1 MSRSKSRRH
10 QAATAPAYLALSCVG
25 LAVSTPALAQNGQS
39 EDGQNQRLG
48 GVTVTDT
55 AINEQSYKVDRAAS
69 PKYTAPLL
77 DTPKTVIVLPSEVIR
92 ESGSTTFVEALR
104 TVPGITFGAGEGGNP
119 QGDRPFIRGFDAQ
132 GSTYIDGIRSVGGQ
146 SREIFAIEQIEVV
159 KGGDSTM
166 GGRGSAGGSLNLVSK
181 MPHLGTDARADL
193 SYGTDNY
200 KRATIDANYQ
210 ISDIAA
216 VRLNA
221 MWHDADVA
229 KRDVVTYNR
238 WGVSPSFVLGLDT
251 PTRAYLNYYHLQSD
265 DIPDPGMP
273 FERAGNATQTN
284 TIAKLNIGPA
294 EVVNGQSVARSNF
307 YGLANRD
314 FRTTNVD
321 ELLFRFEHDLSDT
334 IRVRNSSKFANVK
347 QAYIISQPD
356 DSQGNVANGKLWR
369 RVNTRW
375 SDVTSFADQLD
386 LSGTFETGPIKHSFS
401 AGAEV
406 SWEQSRRGSYTVNT
420 GATAMP
426 GTTTPSIL
434 DGRNPSFTSRRCNN
448 SGAAAAL
455 LTEVGAGSNYNCT
468 SLFTPNPYE
477 PWVNYAADGVT
488 PTPIVRTPVSGITEA
503 TTYALYAF
511 DTITITDALL
521 LNVGLR
527 YDWYSTTAKTVSTT
541 GSAATTSLRL
551 EDKFLNYQAG
561 LVYKPVSNG
570 SIYVSYAKSTTP
582 PGTLVGEGSEGNALS
597 NSVAIPL
604 NDLKAEETKSYEVG
618 TKWEFFDAALG
629 LSAALFRTE
638 TTNARTTNANGNLEY
653 VGDRRIEGF
662 EIGFNGKPLPFWS
675 VFGGYTYMDSEIRNP
690 GTAASAQVNLGKPFP
705 NTPKH
710 SFTAWT
716 TFDIADRFQ
725 IGGGAIYNSKQFGS
739 FGTVVLNGTTET
751 ISRSI
756 PSYWRFDATA
766 ALDVTDNIALR
777 VNVQNLTNK
786 RYYDR
791 TYTTHYAAIAPGRSA
806 FATLSLKY

>member
-1 MSRSKSRRH
+1 VSRSKSRRH

-132 GSTYIDGIRSVGGQ
+132 GSTYVDGVRSVGGQ

-181 MPHLGTDARADL
+181 MPHAGTDARADL

-221 MWHDADVA
+221 MWHDADVS

-265 DIPDPGMP
+265 DIPDPGIP
-273 FERAGNATQTN
+273 FERAGTAAQVN
-284 TIAKLNIGPA
+284 TADKLNIGPA

-314 FRTTNVD
+314 FRTTNID
-321 ELLFRFEHDLSDT
+321 EFLFRFEHDLSDK
-334 IRVRNSSKFANVK
+334 IRVRSTAKYANVK
-347 QAYIISQPD
+347 QAYIITQPD
-356 DSQGNVANGKLWR
+356 DSQGNVANGLVWR

-375 SDVTSFADQLD
+375 SDVDSMVGQVD
-386 LSGTFETGPIKHSFS
+386 LSGTFSTGPIEHRFS
-401 AGAEV
+401 AGLET
-406 SWEQSRRGSYTVNT
+406 SWEQSDRGSYVVSTNVVT
-420 GATAMP
+420 GSPAAQ
-426 GTTTPSIL
+426 
-434 DGRNPSFTSRRCNN
+434 RCN
-448 SGAAAAL
+448 AANQAAF
-455 LTEVGAGSNYNCT
+455 NCT
-468 SLFTPNPYE
+468 SLFTPNPYANWQNI
-477 PWVNYAADGVT
+477 PAGGGAAV
-488 PTPIVRTPVSGITEA
+488 PITRTNRTGQTNA
-503 TTYALYAF
+503 TTYAVYGF
-511 DTITITDALL
+511 DTISITDALL

-527 YDWYSTTAKTVSTT
+527 YDWYKTTSRTISAT
-541 GSAATTSLRL
+541 GTAPTTSLRL

-561 LVYKPVSNG
+561 LVFKPVQSG
-570 SIYVSYAKSTTP
+570 SLYVSFAKSTTP
-582 PGTLVGEGSEGNALS
+582 VGSLIGEGQEGNALT
-597 NSVAIPL
+597 NTALITL

-618 TKWEFFDAALG
+618 TKWEFFDAALA
-629 LSAALFRTE
+629 LNLALFRTE
-638 TTNARTTNANGNLEY
+638 TKNARTTNAQGLAEY
-653 VGDRRIEGF
+653 VGDRRIEGV
-662 EIGFNGKPLPFWS
+662 EVGFNGKPLPFWS
-675 VFGGYTYMDSEIRNP
+675 IFGGYTYMDSEVRNA
-690 GTAASAQVNLGKPFP
+690 GLNNINNGKPFP

-710 SFTAWT
+710 SFTTWT
-716 TFDIADRFQ
+716 TFDIAERFQ
-725 IGGGAIYNSKQFGS
+725 IGGGAIYNSKQYGS
-739 FGTVVLNGTTET
+739 FGSIAGLGT
-751 ISRSI
+751 IVRSI
-756 PSYWRFDATA
+756 PGYWRFDATGS
-766 ALDVTDNIALR
+766 VTITDNVSLR

-786 RYYDR
+786 KYYDR